1 MCLTVSP
8 DFDSVGAGSP
18 QNFPKL
24 FSLSFEQKR
33 KCKLNNSVSIHFNS
47 GVSKWGGGGTL
58 SLTLIH
64 LLLHLPADAV
74 SEKQHMG
81 NCWCGVICWYSKCVP
96 SKYPHSPGFL
106 INQTLGW
113 FRKPMPEEKSTYHWS
128 AWKCWRYQLNL
139 FSLVTTARVP
149 WF

>member
-47 GVSKWGGGGTL
+47 GVSKWGGGDTFTDADTSTATSTCGRSKRETAHGQL
-58 SLTLIH
+58 LMWSHLLIQQMCAFKVPSLTR
-64 LLLHLPADAV
+64 
-74 SEKQHMG
+74 
-81 NCWCGVICWYSKCVP
+81 
-96 SKYPHSPGFL
+96 FL
-106 INQTLGW
+106 N
-113 FRKPMPEEKSTYHWS
+113 
-128 AWKCWRYQLNL
+128 
-139 FSLVTTARVP
+139 
-149 WF
+149 